1 MGGLYLNEAVVVEHV
16 STQEQV
22 EGPVEQ
28 GEVAGGALLLG
39 LHHAVLVPHL
49 LDVLADALGAL
60 GGLLHLLLQLL
71 DVVVVLGQRAA
82 DGLLGREG
90 GK

>member
-1 MGGLYLNEAVVVEHV
+1 MEHV

-22 EGPVEQ
+22 EGSVQQ

-39 LHHAVLVPHL
+39 LHHTVLVPHL
-49 LDVLADALGAL
+49 LDVLSDALGAL
-60 GGLLHLLLQLL
+60 RGLLHLLLQLL
-71 DVVVVLGQRAA
+71 YVVVVLRQRAA

-90 GK
+90 VMEIKERFCV